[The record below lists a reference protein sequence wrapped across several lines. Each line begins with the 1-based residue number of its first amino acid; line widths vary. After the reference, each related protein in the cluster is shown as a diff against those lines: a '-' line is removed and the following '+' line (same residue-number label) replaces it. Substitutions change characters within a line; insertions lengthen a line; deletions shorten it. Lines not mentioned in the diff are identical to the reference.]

1 MCIRPTKSEAQEI
14 IHETIPREKNLKS
27 SLDTHSTWKEEAVL
41 KTRAEANLKVSM
53 ATEGGFS
60 VNSENIL
67 AMLFNHYSLTKGV
80 PVATDKH

>member
-1 MCIRPTKSEAQEI
+1 MYIRPTKRDAEEI
-14 IHETIPREKNLKS
+14 IHETVPREKNLKS

-41 KTRAEANLKVSM
+41 KTGAEANLKVSM

-60 VNSENIL
+60 VNSENIS
-67 AMLFNHYSLTKGV
+67 AVLFNYFSLTKGV